1 MKYLTFQTR
10 GLIIQTSR
18 DWNGRFFIC
27 YSSSTS
33 LFLNSS
39 KAVLRWAKY
48 PKSTPT
54 REALEKW
61 LTELDAAD
69 AARLAAKAAAQ
80 ASGILTEEPAG
91 PIDEAAGFGPEVF
104 TADEDDPT
112 ANTKMIV

>member
-69 AARLAAKAAAQ
+69 AARLAAKAAAVD
-80 ASGILTEEPAG
+80 EPPG
-91 PIDEAAGFGPEVF
+91 PIDEAGGFGPEVF
-104 TADEDDPT
+104 AADEDDPT